1 VEFLASLFVGKPLNI
16 LAVGLVFLAGNL
28 LLQYT
33 ALGAGRHPRP
43 LLWAAAAWAAY
54 AAWEWLVKVR
64 TPEANIR
71 VDLLVLWPVMLVVPI
86 VALVKALR

>member
-1 VEFLASLFVGKPLNI
+1 METLASIFVGRPLNI
-16 LAVGLVFLAGNL
+16 LAVALVFLAGHL
-28 LLQYT
+28 LLRFT

-71 VDLLVLWPVMLVVPI
+71 VDLLLIWPVLMIASI

>member
-1 VEFLASLFVGKPLNI
+1 VEFLASPFVGKPLNI

-28 LLQYT
+28 LLRYT

-43 LLWAAAAWAAY
+43 LLWAAAAWAVC

-71 VDLLVLWPVMLVVPI
+71 VDLLILWPVMLVVSI

>member
-28 LLQYT
+28 LLQHT

-43 LLWAAAAWAAY
+43 LLWAAAAWAVY
-54 AAWEWLVKVR
+54 AAWEWLVTVR

-71 VDLLVLWPVMLVVPI
+71 VDLLLIWPVMLVVLI
-86 VALVKALR
+86 VALVKAVR